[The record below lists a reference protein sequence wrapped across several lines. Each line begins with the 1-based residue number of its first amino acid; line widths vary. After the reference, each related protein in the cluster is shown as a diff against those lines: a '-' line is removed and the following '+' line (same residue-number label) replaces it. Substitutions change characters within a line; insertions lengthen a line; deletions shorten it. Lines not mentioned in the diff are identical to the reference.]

1 MKKWPKLFSMLI
13 AVVLIFANFT
23 GCNPTRPNINAK
35 NLMDDIKP
43 EFIPGKASDEK
54 FIQNTAGFTI
64 ELFKKS
70 LNPKGNSLVSPIS
83 ILFALAMT
91 ANGAHD
97 NTLSEMEQVLRKDF
111 SIDSLNEY
119 LSYYKKH
126 LPNEN
131 KSKIEIANSIWFR
144 DDENRLTV
152 EQSFLQKNA
161 NYYEAEIYKSPFNED
176 TLTDINKWVAL
187 KTDGIIDKILDQI
200 DDDAVVF
207 LINAIV
213 FDAEWKKVYNKNDI
227 YEGQFNTIDGTK
239 QSTEFMRS
247 EESIYLD
254 DGRGKGF
261 IKPYFGDK
269 YSFAALLPNENITI
283 DDYITGLT
291 GEDLLRTFKDA
302 QQATIYADIPKF
314 SYEYEIKLNDILIDL
329 GMVDAFQADA
339 ANFTKMAHS
348 NRGNIYIGEVLH
360 KTFITLD
367 ELGTKA
373 GAVTK
378 VEMRDE
384 SSPMDAIFITLDRP
398 FVYAI
403 IDNST
408 MLPIFIGTVVN

>member
-1 MKKWPKLFSMLI
+1 
-13 AVVLIFANFT
+13 
-23 GCNPTRPNINAK
+23 
-35 NLMDDIKP
+35 MDDIKP

-54 FIQNTAGFTI
+54 FIQNTADFTI
-64 ELFKKS
+64 ELFKNS

-97 NTLSEMEQVLRKDF
+97 NTLSEMEQVLSKDF

-144 DDENRLTV
+144 DDKNRLTV

-187 KTDGIIDKILDQI
+187 KTDGMIDKILDQI

-227 YEGQFNTIDGTK
+227 YEGQFNAIDGTK

-254 DGRGKGF
+254 DGHGKGF

-329 GMVDAFQADA
+329 GMVDAFQVDA

-408 MLPIFIGTVVN
+408 MLPVFIGTVVN